1 MNILITY
8 DSFFGNTEKVAKE
21 IQKVLQSKNTVKLLK
36 VSEVDSTDLKDIDM
50 LIVGSPTRIFKYSPN
65 IKTFLNNI
73 PKDSLKDIKVIS
85 FDTRMKVK
93 DTDPKFLSK
102 LVKRFGYA
110 MEKIQK
116 KLISKGGI
124 YTIEPKGFY
133 VKDTEGPLEKGELG
147 NIRDW
152 LSTIPS

>member
-1 MNILITY
+1 MNILIAY

-21 IQKVLQSKNTVKLLK
+21 IQKVLQSKNSVILQN
-36 VSEVDSTDLKDIDM
+36 VSKTNNTDLKDIDM
-50 LIVGSPTRIFKYSPN
+50 LIVGSPTRIFKYTPN

-73 PKDSLKDIKVIS
+73 PKDGLKDIKVIS
-85 FDTRMKVK
+85 FDTRMQTKE
-93 DTDPKFLSK
+93 TDPKLLSK

-124 YTIEPKGFY
+124 YTVEPKGFY
-133 VKDTEGPLEKGELG
+133 VEDTEGPLKGGEKQKIESWI
-147 NIRDW
+147 NSIEK
-152 LSTIPS
+152 